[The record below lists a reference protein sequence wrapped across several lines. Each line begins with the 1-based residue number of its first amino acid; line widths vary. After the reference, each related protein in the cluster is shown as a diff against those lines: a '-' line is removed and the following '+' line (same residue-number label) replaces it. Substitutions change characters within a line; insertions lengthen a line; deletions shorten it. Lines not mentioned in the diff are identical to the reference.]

1 VASVNTLDQQTAGV
15 IRQAM
20 AAAQAGDVAN
30 ARRLAEGALV
40 RGGDI
45 VALNAFLGMLL
56 ARSGDVPGSAR
67 HLRAAHQARPGD
79 VTIACNLIA
88 VLAETGDQA
97 GALEV
102 ATRDLALGDP
112 TLRVA
117 RYRGFL
123 AQSLNRFGDAA
134 EAYEYVVARAPD
146 DFESW
151 NNLGNARAALADERS
166 VDALQRAVALDPR
179 AAPTRLNLAT
189 ALRAAGRGA
198 DAAEALRRAAA
209 DFPDDARPAHELYV
223 LLKEEGDDGAALAA
237 LEQAIGRDPANA
249 NLQFK
254 AAVEYGLLN
263 RLKDAEAAYRNAIA
277 LDPSLND
284 AWLGLAIQYEHTNR
298 EEEFPALIAEA
309 EAKGVSMEALGFLRA
324 LDHRRAKR
332 FEEGLASL
340 SEVPASVEPER
351 SAHLR
356 ATLLDR
362 LGRTD
367 AAFHWFA
374 EANRLHAASS
384 DEPLKQATAYRQALS
399 QEIAAMTPAWVASW
413 SPADPAPVRPD
424 PVFLIGF
431 PRSGTTLL
439 DTILMGHP
447 GATVL
452 EEQPPLYLVDE
463 AIGGFAAIPELDD
476 AGILAA
482 RARYF
487 EEVAKIE
494 PLDDGTLLIDKSPL
508 FLHEAPL
515 IQRLFPRARFILALR
530 HPCDVV
536 LSCFM
541 SNFKLNPATSSFL
554 RIEDAAELYDLTFRH
569 WETARSLLPL
579 SVHPIVYEH
588 LVEDVEREVRP
599 LFDFL
604 GLEWHEQALDH
615 TRTAKSRGLITTAS
629 YSQVTEPIYR
639 RAAGRWQR
647 YRAHLEPIL
656 PMLEP
661 WVEKFGYTL

>member
-1 VASVNTLDQQTAGV
+1 MASVNTLDQQTAGA

-20 AAAQAGDVAN
+20 AAAQAGDVAH

-40 RGGDI
+40 RGGDV

-56 ARSGDVPGSAR
+56 ARSGDVPGAVL

-88 VLAETGDQA
+88 VLTETGDLA
-97 GALEV
+97 GALDV
-102 ATRDLALGDP
+102 ATRDLALADP

-123 AQSLNRFGDAA
+123 AQSLSRFGDAA
-134 EAYEYVVARAPD
+134 EAYDYVVAQAPD

-179 AAPTRLNLAT
+179 AAPTRINLAT
-189 ALRAAGRGA
+189 ALRAAGRGTEAA
-198 DAAEALRRAAA
+198 DTLRQAAA
-209 DFPDDARPAHELYV
+209 DFPDDARPLNDLYV
-223 LLKEEGDDGAALAA
+223 LLKEEGDDSAALAA
-237 LEQAIGRDPANA
+237 LEQAITRDPANA
-249 NLQFK
+249 NLRFK
-254 AAVEYGLLN
+254 AAIEYGLVN
-263 RLKDAEAAYRNAIA
+263 RLDDAEATYRTTIA
-277 LDPSLND
+277 MDPSLDD

-309 EAKGVSMEALGFLRA
+309 EEKGVSIAALGFLRA

-340 SEVPASVEPER
+340 SDVPASVEPER

-374 EANRLHAASS
+374 EASRLHAASA
-384 DEPLKQATAYRQALS
+384 DEPLKRATAYRQALK
-399 QEIAAMTPAWVASW
+399 QEIAEMTPAWFASW
-413 SPADPAPVRPD
+413 SDADPAPTRPD

-447 GATVL
+447 GTTVL
-452 EEQPPLYLVDE
+452 EEQPPLYLVDGT
-463 AIGGFAAIPELDD
+463 IGGFTAISALDD

-487 EEVAKIE
+487 EEVEKIE
-494 PLDDGTLLIDKSPL
+494 PLADGTLLIDKSPL

-541 SNFKLNPATSSFL
+541 SNFKLNDATSSFL
-554 RIEDAAELYDLTFRH
+554 RIEDAADLYDIAFRH

-579 SVHPIVYEH
+579 TVHSIVYER

-604 GLEWHEQALDH
+604 GLDWREEVLDH

-647 YRAHLEPIL
+647 YRAHLDPIL
-656 PMLEP
+656 PVLEP

>member
-1 VASVNTLDQQTAGV
+1 MNTLDQHTAGV

-20 AAAQAGDVAN
+20 AAAQAGDIAN
-30 ARRLAEGALV
+30 AKMLAEGALV
-40 RGGDI
+40 RGGDV

-79 VTIACNLIA
+79 ITIACNLIA
-88 VLAETGDQA
+88 VLTETGDLA
-97 GALEV
+97 GALDV
-102 ATRDLALGDP
+102 ATRDLALADP

-123 AQSLNRFGDAA
+123 AQSCNRFGDAA
-134 EAYEYVVARAPD
+134 EAYEYVVAQAPD

-151 NNLGNARAALADERS
+151 NNLGNARAALADPRS
-166 VDALQRAVALDPR
+166 VDALQRAVVLDPR

-189 ALRAAGRGA
+189 ALRAAGREKEAA
-198 DAAEALRRAAA
+198 DTLRQAAA
-209 DFPDDARPAHELYV
+209 DFPDDARPLHELYV
-223 LLKEEGDDGAALAA
+223 LLKEEGDDPAALAA
-237 LEQAIGRDPANA
+237 LEQAIARDPANA
-249 NLQFK
+249 NLRFK

-263 RLKDAEAAYRNAIA
+263 RLDDAETAYRATIA
-277 LDPSLND
+277 GDPSLTD

-309 EAKGVSMEALGFLRA
+309 EAKGVGNAALGFLRA

-340 SEVPASVEPER
+340 SNVPASVEPER

-367 AAFHWFA
+367 AAFQWFA
-374 EANRLHAASS
+374 EANRLHAASAG
-384 DEPLKQATAYRQALS
+384 EPLKRAAAYRQVLAG
-399 QEIAAMTPAWVASW
+399 EIAAMTPAWAASW
-413 SPADPAPVRPD
+413 SDADPAPARPD
-424 PVFLIGF
+424 PIFLIGF

-447 GATVL
+447 RTTVL

-463 AIGGFAAIPELDD
+463 AIGGFDAIAALDE
-476 AGILAA
+476 AGIVAA

-487 EEVAKIE
+487 EEVEKIE
-494 PLDDGTLLIDKSPL
+494 PLGAGTLLIDKSPL

-541 SNFKLNPATSSFL
+541 SNFKLNDATSSFL
-554 RIEDAAELYDLTFRH
+554 RIEDAAELYDLAFRH

-579 SVHPIVYEH
+579 TVHPIVYEH

-604 GLEWHEQALDH
+604 GLDWREEALDH

-629 YSQVTEPIYR
+629 YSQVAEPIYK

-647 YRAHLEPIL
+647 YREHLEPIL
-656 PMLEP
+656 PVLEP
-661 WVEKFGYTL
+661 WAEKFGYTL

>member
-1 VASVNTLDQQTAGV
+1 MNTLDQLTAGV

-30 ARRLAEGALV
+30 AQRLAEGALV
-40 RGGDI
+40 RGGDV

-67 HLRAAHQARPGD
+67 HLRRAHEARPGD

-88 VLAETGDQA
+88 VLTETGDLA

-102 ATRDLALGDP
+102 ATRDLALADP
-112 TLRVA
+112 SLRVA

-123 AQSLNRFGDAA
+123 AQSCNRFDDAA
-134 EAYEYVVARAPD
+134 DAYEYVVARAPD

-151 NNLGNARAALADERS
+151 NNLGNARAALADPRS
-166 VDALQRAVALDPR
+166 VDALQRAVVLDPR

-189 ALRAAGRGA
+189 ALRAAGREK
-198 DAAEALRRAAA
+198 EAVDTLRQAAA
-209 DFPDDARPAHELYV
+209 DFPDDARPLHELYV
-223 LLKEEGDDGAALAA
+223 LLKEEGDDPAALVA
-237 LEQAIGRDPANA
+237 LEQAIARDPANA
-249 NLQFK
+249 NLRFK

-263 RLKDAEAAYRNAIA
+263 RLDDAEAAYRATIA
-277 LDPSLND
+277 DDPSLTD

-309 EAKGVSMEALGFLRA
+309 EAKGVGNAALGFLRA

-374 EANRLHAASS
+374 EANRLHAASAG
-384 DEPLKQATAYRQALS
+384 EPLKRAAAYRQALDR
-399 QEIAAMTPAWVASW
+399 EIAAMTPAWAASW
-413 SPADPAPVRPD
+413 SDADPAPVRPD
-424 PVFLIGF
+424 PIFLIGF

-447 GATVL
+447 RTTVL

-463 AIGGFAAIPELDD
+463 AIGGFDAIAALDD
-476 AGILAA
+476 AAIVAA

-487 EEVAKIE
+487 EEVEKIE
-494 PLDDGTLLIDKSPL
+494 PLDADTLLIDKSPL

-541 SNFKLNPATSSFL
+541 SNFKLNDATSSFL
-554 RIEDAAELYDLTFRH
+554 RIEDAAELYDLAFRH
-569 WETARSLLPL
+569 WETARALLPL
-579 SVHPIVYEH
+579 NVHPIVYER
-588 LVEDVEREVRP
+588 LIEDVEGEVRP

-604 GLEWHEQALDH
+604 ELDWRAEALDH

-629 YSQVTEPIYR
+629 YSQVAEPIYK

-647 YRAHLEPIL
+647 YREHVEPIL
-656 PMLEP
+656 PVLEP
-661 WVEKFGYTL
+661 WAEKFGYTL

>member
-1 VASVNTLDQQTAGV
+1 
-15 IRQAM
+15 M
-20 AAAQAGDVAN
+20 AAAQAGDIAN
-30 ARRLAEGALV
+30 AQRLAEGALV
-40 RGGDI
+40 RGGDV

-88 VLAETGDQA
+88 VLTETGDLA
-97 GALEV
+97 GALDV
-102 ATRDLALGDP
+102 ATRDLALADP

-123 AQSLNRFGDAA
+123 AQSCNQFGDAA
-134 EAYEYVVARAPD
+134 EAYEYVVAQAPD

-151 NNLGNARAALADERS
+151 NNLGNARAALADPRS
-166 VDALQRAVALDPR
+166 VDALQRAVVLDPR

-189 ALRAAGRGA
+189 ALRAAGQQKEAA
-198 DAAEALRRAAA
+198 DTLRQAAA
-209 DFPDDARPAHELYV
+209 DFPDDARPLHELYV
-223 LLKEEGDDGAALAA
+223 LLKEEGDDPAALAA
-237 LEQAIGRDPANA
+237 LEQAIARDPANA
-249 NLQFK
+249 NLRFK

-263 RLKDAEAAYRNAIA
+263 RLDDAEAAYRATIA
-277 LDPSLND
+277 DDPSLTD

-309 EAKGVSMEALGFLRA
+309 EAKGVGNAALGFLRA

-340 SEVPASVEPER
+340 SDVPASVEPER

-367 AAFHWFA
+367 AAFQWFA
-374 EANRLHAASS
+374 EANRLHAAGAG
-384 DEPLKQATAYRQALS
+384 EPLKRAAAYRQMLDR
-399 QEIAAMTPAWVASW
+399 EIAAMTPAWAASW
-413 SPADPAPVRPD
+413 SDADPAPARPD

-447 GATVL
+447 RTTVL

-463 AIGGFAAIPELDD
+463 AIGGFDAIAALDE
-476 AGILAA
+476 AGIVAA

-487 EEVAKIE
+487 EEVGKIE
-494 PLDDGTLLIDKSPL
+494 PLDAGTLLIDKSPL

-541 SNFKLNPATSSFL
+541 SNFKLNDATSSFL
-554 RIEDAAELYDLTFRH
+554 RIEDAAELYDLAFRH
-569 WETARSLLPL
+569 WETARALLPL
-579 SVHPIVYEH
+579 NVQAIVYER
-588 LVEDVEREVRP
+588 LIEDVERAVRP

-604 GLEWHEQALDH
+604 ELDWREEALDH

-629 YSQVTEPIYR
+629 YSQVAEPIYK

-647 YRAHLEPIL
+647 YREHLDPIL
-656 PMLEP
+656 PVLEP
-661 WVEKFGYTL
+661 WAEKFGYTL